1 MVSSHPAPRDSDS
14 KICLPSS
21 AGDDKLLA
29 APLPIQQN
37 PTRSD
42 CATLPHKVL
51 DIVLMFAYYPRM
63 GSIHLVIPQKE
74 EPPALHE
81 RAMDNLKYI
90 RETMERASAF
100 TGISGWGQV
109 VIGITALIASLISA
123 PQKTFK
129 GWLAVW
135 VAEAV
140 IALLIAGWSM
150 DRKAR
155 AAKMPLLS
163 GPGRKVAF
171 SLSPP
176 IFAGGILSV
185 VLYRAGLTNAIPGL
199 WLLLYG
205 TGVVTGGMFSVSA
218 VPIMGLCFMA
228 LGAAAFLAPA
238 GLANWFMAAGF
249 GGLHIVFG
257 VIIARRYGG

>member
-1 MVSSHPAPRDSDS
+1 MR
-14 KICLPSS
+14 
-21 AGDDKLLA
+21 
-29 APLPIQQN
+29 
-37 PTRSD
+37 
-42 CATLPHKVL
+42 
-51 DIVLMFAYYPRM
+51 RM

-74 EPPALHE
+74 EPPALHD

-90 RETMERASAF
+90 RETMERATAF

-109 VIGITALIASLISA
+109 AIGVTALALSFIAA
-123 PQKTFK
+123 QQKSFTN
-129 GWLAVW
+129 WLAIW
-135 VAEAV
+135 CTEAV
-140 IALLIAGWSM
+140 VALLIAGWSM
-150 DRKAR
+150 DRKSR

-176 IFAGGILSV
+176 LFAGGLLTI
-185 VLYRAGLTNAIPGL
+185 VLYRAGLTSAIPGL

-238 GLANWFMAAGF
+238 DFANWFMAAGF

>member
-1 MVSSHPAPRDSDS
+1 
-14 KICLPSS
+14 
-21 AGDDKLLA
+21 
-29 APLPIQQN
+29 
-37 PTRSD
+37 
-42 CATLPHKVL
+42 
-51 DIVLMFAYYPRM
+51 M
-63 GSIHLVIPQKE
+63 GSIHLVIPQQE
-74 EPPALHE
+74 EPPALHD

-90 RETMERASAF
+90 RETMERATAF

-109 VIGITALIASLISA
+109 AIGVTAIASSFIA
-123 PQKTFK
+123 AQQKSFAN
-129 GWLAVW
+129 WLAVW
-135 VAEAV
+135 CAEAIV
-140 IALLIAGWSM
+140 ALLIAGWSI

-176 IFAGGILSV
+176 LFAGGLMTV
-185 VLYRAGLTNAIPGL
+185 MLYRAGLTSAIPGL

-218 VPIMGLCFMA
+218 VPIMGLCFMT

-238 GLANWFMAAGF
+238 DFANWFMAAGF

-257 VIIARRYGG
+257 VVIARRYGG

>member
-1 MVSSHPAPRDSDS
+1 
-14 KICLPSS
+14 
-21 AGDDKLLA
+21 
-29 APLPIQQN
+29 
-37 PTRSD
+37 
-42 CATLPHKVL
+42 
-51 DIVLMFAYYPRM
+51 M
-63 GSIHLVIPQKE
+63 GSIHLVIPQNE

-90 RETMERASAF
+90 RETMERATAF
-100 TGISGWGQV
+100 TAISGWGLV
-109 VIGITALIASLISA
+109 TIGTTALAASVISTQ
-123 PQKTFK
+123 QKTFK
-129 GWLAVW
+129 GWLTVW

-176 IFAGGILSV
+176 LFAGGIV
-185 VLYRAGLTNAIPGL
+185 TMVLYRAGLTDAIPGL

-218 VPIMGLCFMA
+218 VPIMGLSFMA
-228 LGAAAFLAPA
+228 LGAIAFLAPT
-238 GLANWFMAAGF
+238 GFANWFMAAGF

>member
-1 MVSSHPAPRDSDS
+1 M
-14 KICLPSS
+14 
-21 AGDDKLLA
+21 G
-29 APLPIQQN
+29 
-37 PTRSD
+37 PTRIIP
-42 CATLPHKVL
+42 L
-51 DIVLMFAYYPRM
+51 M
-63 GSIHLVIPQKE
+63 GSIHLVVPQPE

-90 RETMERASAF
+90 RETMERATAF

-109 VIGITALIASLISA
+109 AIGFTALASAAISA
-123 PQKTFK
+123 QQKTFK
-129 GWLAVW
+129 AWLAVW
-135 VAEAV
+135 MAEAV

-155 AAKMPLLS
+155 AVKMPLLS

-176 IFAGGILSV
+176 IFAGAIVTV

-228 LGAAAFLAPA
+228 LGAAAFFAPA
-238 GLANWFMAAGF
+238 EFANWLMAAGF

>member
-1 MVSSHPAPRDSDS
+1 MFPGSRFFAVS
-14 KICLPSS
+14 LLQTSS
-21 AGDDKLLA
+21 LLCSVKY
-29 APLPIQQN
+29 L
-37 PTRSD
+37 TR
-42 CATLPHKVL
+42 LYER
-51 DIVLMFAYYPRM
+51 AYYPGM
-63 GSIHLVIPQKE
+63 GSIHLVIPQKD

-90 RETMERASAF
+90 RETMERATAF

-109 VIGITALIASLISA
+109 AIGITALVASFLA
-123 PQKTFK
+123 AHKPFK
-129 GWLAVW
+129 GWLSVW

-176 IFAGGILSV
+176 IFAGGIVTV
-185 VLYRAGLTNAIPGL
+185 VLYRAGLTDAIPGL

-228 LGAAAFLAPA
+228 LGAAAFLVPA
-238 GLANWFMAAGF
+238 GFADWFMAAGF

>member
-1 MVSSHPAPRDSDS
+1 
-14 KICLPSS
+14 
-21 AGDDKLLA
+21 
-29 APLPIQQN
+29 
-37 PTRSD
+37 
-42 CATLPHKVL
+42 
-51 DIVLMFAYYPRM
+51 M
-63 GSIHLVIPQKE
+63 GSIHLVNPQKE

-90 RETMERASAF
+90 RETMERATSF

-109 VIGITALIASLISA
+109 AIGFSALASASISA
-123 PQKTFK
+123 QQKTFK
-129 GWLAVW
+129 AWLAVW
-135 VAEAV
+135 MAEAL
-140 IALLIAGWSM
+140 IALLIAGWSI

-176 IFAGGILSV
+176 IFAGAIV
-185 VLYRAGLTNAIPGL
+185 TAVLYRAGLTNAIPGL

-205 TGVVTGGMFSVSA
+205 TGVVTGGMFSVSV

-228 LGAAAFLAPA
+228 LGAVTFFAPA
-238 GLANWFMAAGF
+238 EYANWLMAAGF